1 MKKKLLFVI
10 PSLDAGGAEKSLVNL
25 LNEFD
30 FEKYE
35 VHLFMMTRRGVF
47 ISQLPAKVKILPES
61 PDYQTFSSKFHKSI
75 FTFFLQG
82 KLKLVWNKLL
92 FTFYNRTI
100 KNNVLA
106 EQKNWRY
113 IKHFFN
119 SFPEEYD
126 VAIGYLEKTAN
137 NIVADCVC
145 AEIKIGYIHTDYKTM
160 GMFGNY
166 DISTF
171 KKLDY
176 IATVSENCLTTLK
189 DIFPIFASKF
199 KVIENISSPGNIFRL
214 ANEKVFERFNK
225 PTIVSVGRLTELKN
239 FGMAIKVSAIL
250 REKGYDFEWTIIGE
264 GEQRETL
271 QNSIKEKKLQGVV
284 KLVGLKENPYPYI
297 AKSFIYV
304 QPSKFEGKSIAIDE
318 AKILLKPIVVTNFP
332 TVYDQ
337 IKHEETGLICAMNE
351 TDLANAIE
359 RLFTDEELR
368 IHFTENLKRE
378 KWNSEIQ
385 LCKFYELM
393 EN

>member
-61 PDYQTFSSKFHKSI
+61 PDYQTFSTKFHKSI
-75 FTFFLQG
+75 VTFFLQG

-100 KNNVLA
+100 KNHVLA
-106 EQKNWRY
+106 EQKNWRFL
-113 IKHFFN
+113 KHFFY
-119 SFPEEYD
+119 SIPKGYD

-145 AEIKIGYIHTDYKTM
+145 AERKIGYIHTDYKKM
-160 GMFGNY
+160 GMFANY

-176 IATVSENCLTTLK
+176 IATVSENCLATLK
-189 DIFPIFASKF
+189 DIFPNFASKF
-199 KVIENISSPGNIFRL
+199 KVIENVSSPRNIFRL

-239 FGMAIKVSAIL
+239 LGMAIKASAIL
-250 REKGYDFEWTIIGE
+250 KEKGYDFEWTIIGE

-271 QNSIKEKKLQGVV
+271 QNLIKEKKLQGVV
-284 KLVGLKENPYPYI
+284 KLVGLKKNPYPYI
-297 AKSFIYV
+297 AKSFMYV

-337 IKHEETGLICAMNE
+337 INHEETGLVCGMNE

-368 IHFTENLKRE
+368 AHLTENLRRE
-378 KWNSEIQ
+378 KWNSEVQ
-385 LCKFYELM
+385 VGKLYELI
-393 EN
+393 ES